1 VGDADAARY
10 GAALA
15 SLTADAADA
24 LLVILTAQ
32 ATVDAQAVAHVI
44 ATRVKDWPIPVTAAF
59 VGGPHV
65 AGARAILEGAG
76 LPCYP
81 FPERAAQAL
90 GRAVELRERRASRLR
105 SGPTELPACVRQH
118 LEALRR
124 HRPRALGMRE
134 LAPAL
139 EAAGIPVVPTR
150 FSPTAAEA
158 AAGAAAV
165 GTPAVL
171 KIVSPD
177 VSHKTEVGGVQLG
190 LSSPDAVGIAAEAML
205 ATVRGHRPHA
215 RIDGFLVQRM
225 AHDGHE
231 LLLGMVR
238 DAQFGPLVLVGFG
251 GIYVEVLS
259 DTSARLAPVT
269 SDEAAEMLDELK
281 MAPVLRGARGRA
293 SVDRAGLAA
302 VVARFSALAAEAADL
317 AELEI
322 NPLVVGPA
330 GVTAVDARATL
341 EPGLIAA
348 P

>member
-1 VGDADAARY
+1 
-10 GAALA
+10 
-15 SLTADAADA
+15 
-24 LLVILTAQ
+24 
-32 ATVDAQAVAHVI
+32 
-44 ATRVKDWPIPVTAAF
+44 
-59 VGGPHV
+59 
-65 AGARAILEGAG
+65 
-76 LPCYP
+76 
-81 FPERAAQAL
+81 
-90 GRAVELRERRASRLR
+90 
-105 SGPTELPACVRQH
+105 
-118 LEALRR
+118 
-124 HRPRALGMRE
+124 
-134 LAPAL
+134 
-139 EAAGIPVVPTR
+139 
-150 FSPTAAEA
+150 
-158 AAGAAAV
+158 
-165 GTPAVL
+165 
-171 KIVSPD
+171 
-177 VSHKTEVGGVQLG
+177 
-190 LSSPDAVGIAAEAML
+190 ML

-330 GVTAVDARATL
+330 GVTGVDARATW